1 MVIPMRPFTSKTRLW
16 HYKQNDGNKRK
27 LVVFFL
33 FSSKVNSSAYE
44 FVPQDG
50 ITMYVKGKKAPAVAY
65 SHTGAGFYLEV
76 FDAYNILQWL
86 C

>member
-1 MVIPMRPFTSKTRLW
+1 MAIYKITILFT
-16 HYKQNDGNKRK
+16 
-27 LVVFFL
+27 
-33 FSSKVNSSAYE
+33 SKVNSSAYE

-65 SHTGAGFYLEV
+65 SHTGAGFLEV